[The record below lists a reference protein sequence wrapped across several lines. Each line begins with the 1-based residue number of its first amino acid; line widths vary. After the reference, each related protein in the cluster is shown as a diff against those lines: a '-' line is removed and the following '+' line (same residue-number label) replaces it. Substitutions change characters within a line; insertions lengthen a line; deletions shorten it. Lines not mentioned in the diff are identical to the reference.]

1 MQYQYDKENC
11 RNPAKS
17 TFEIPEWYFQPGPNR
32 EAISSHGRFYMD
44 KNKITYFNE
53 ISTINGT
60 VDWKRLTTEVLID
73 VYGSTFKIISQL
85 TIGRMLIGCCDGKLV
100 LTAYRDRGF
109 LDKNVRNLLSRLV
122 IRAEKDIA
130 TRNIVIE
137 GQPQQLDEFK
147 ISKARFTE
155 LAAEIHRINGSGCL
169 LDHYK
174 YTKAVL
180 RKRGL
185 LVSQSI
191 LRSMPSNIVLTEL
204 KKINLDWLRN
214 HLDDD
219 ARITLQYWKSTFNA
233 RRNILRTGETIQDYY
248 QAFPCLRTALGAEL
262 LLSDFN
268 QIHPDKENILFERFE
283 CIRKHL
289 IKRLKN
295 CTTIKSIEDKAY
307 VHLLESLLI
316 RSSPYRAFASIAEG
330 RAAYVAFDDVLYKVD
345 SSLHAVNLCFGLYF
359 ALEAAYPERSASS
372 SYIRHIKYSH
382 HPEHGY
388 KCSVSSCSRVFT
400 SFDSLRKHITVKHER
415 KLCKCHRQLS
425 CDNSTCSGINIS
437 FQSDNTLDN
446 ENVKLHSSMAVHEVS
461 KSISIEKNF
470 NETNEDLLQIQ
481 MDVGKVVQNDP
492 PKAKHL

>member
-1 MQYQYDKENC
+1 MVGVNE
-11 RNPAKS
+11 
-17 TFEIPEWYFQPGPNR
+17 
-32 EAISSHGRFYMD
+32 EA
-44 KNKITYFNE
+44 
-53 ISTINGT
+53 
-60 VDWKRLTTEVLID
+60 
-73 VYGSTFKIISQL
+73 

-155 LAAEIHRINGSGCL
+155 LAAEIVQIFPCESIGTYFTPAIFSCKHRINGSGCL

-316 RSSPYRAFASIAEG
+316 HNQDGIIFYLLPYLIDPPKITKKRTNTLSSPNTHKLSIQEYRDYFLLHVEAAVHIEPSLQLRKEELRKAGLTLQPIPVFVGPIASIE
-330 RAAYVAFDDVLYKVD
+330 AAYVAFDDVLYKVD
-345 SSLHAVNLCFGLYF
+345 SSLHALNLCFGLYF
-359 ALEAAYPERSASS
+359 ALEAAYPER
-372 SYIRHIKYSH
+372 K
-382 HPEHGY
+382 HGY

-481 MDVGKVVQNDP
+481 MDVGKV
-492 PKAKHL
+492 